1 MLWLLQCS
9 PTPVRLRWGWW
20 PVFLQHCSVMPRVSI
35 IMILFYKYLWWSGEP
50 KPVVTWRR
58 ADGESI
64 NLQHRGGQT
73 MVQGPVLQLGDLR
86 PRDAGV
92 YMCVAKNGNP
102 PAIVQNIKLNVMC
115 KIILWQIYAMHEGT
129 CLQIYFY
136 LNILVGPEVSAMRP
150 ELHVPAGVSTRLG
163 CSVSGYPQPQVIW
176 LKDDKCKRWWF
187 DTDLKILCFRHN
199 IWQCIQCYKLSGD
212 KSNDANNSRN
222 KSGETQIDSESG

>member
-1 MLWLLQCS
+1 MDSGDTNKRPEIEANIGSISQSSQHVYFSTARFSSFYKNYAALKHYDNNLIFAGSCSECCDSSNVHQHQWDWDEGGGQCS
-9 PTPVRLRWGWW
+9 SNIVLSCQGSVSSW
-20 PVFLQHCSVMPRVSI
+20 FL
-35 IMILFYKYLWWSGEP
+35 ILKDCKYSWWSGEP

-115 KIILWQIYAMHEGT
+115 KIIMKNLCNAGGHLPSNIFLSEYFSWTWGICYETGAACSCR
-129 CLQIYFY
+129 CL
-136 LNILVGPEVSAMRP
+136 
-150 ELHVPAGVSTRLG
+150 H
-163 CSVSGYPQPQVIW
+163 
-176 LKDDKCKRWWF
+176 
-187 DTDLKILCFRHN
+187 
-199 IWQCIQCYKLSGD
+199 
-212 KSNDANNSRN
+212 
-222 KSGETQIDSESG
+222 